1 MANLSGL
8 ELRSKITS
16 GGKLVLSLEEARVPE
31 LAADEVVVRVE
42 ASPINPSDL
51 GMLLGP
57 ADPSTFTAGGTA
69 ERPNATAGVPQS
81 RLAAVAG
88 RLDQA
93 MLVGNEGAGV
103 VVEAGAEARAWLGRR
118 VATRTFGMYAQ
129 YRVAKMADCLL
140 LPPGATSRQG
150 ASAFINPLTALGMV
164 ETLRREGH
172 SALVH
177 TAAAS
182 SLGHMLNR
190 LCQADNIPLVN
201 IVRSTEQV
209 AILRGIGA
217 KYVLDSTSPAFAA
230 ELTDAVA
237 ETNATLAFDAIGG
250 GTLVAT
256 ILTCM
261 ERAAGRT
268 ATSYNRYGSS
278 THKQVYIYGGLDL
291 RPTELGRNFGMAW
304 GVGGWLVTWF
314 LQKIGSRD
322 TQRLRER
329 VAAELT
335 TTFATHYT
343 AEISLLEAL
352 APAVIAAY
360 NKRAT
365 GEKYLITPNAV
376 AD

>member
-16 GGKLVLSLEEARVPE
+16 GGKLELSLEEVVVPE
-31 LAADEVVVRVE
+31 PAADEVVVRVE

-57 ADPSTFTAGGTA
+57 ADASTFTAGGTA
-69 ERPNATAGVPQS
+69 QRPNATAAVPQP
-81 RLAAVAG
+81 RLASVAG

-103 VVEAGAEARAWLGRR
+103 VVEAGPEARAWLGRR

-140 LPPGATSRQG
+140 LPPEATSRQG

-201 IVRSTEQV
+201 IVRNAEQV

-217 KYVLDSTSPAFAA
+217 RYVLDSTSPSFAA

-261 ERAAGRT
+261 ERAAGRK
-268 ATSYNRYGSS
+268 ATSYNRYGST

-291 RPTELGRNFGMAW
+291 RPTELSRNFGMAW

-335 TTFATHYT
+335 STFATHYT

-365 GEKYLITPNAV
+365 GEKYLIVPNKV
-376 AD
+376 AG

>member
-1 MANLSGL
+1 MAHLSGL

-16 GGKLVLSLEEARVPE
+16 GGKLELSLEEAVVPE
-31 LAADEVVVRVE
+31 LATDEVVVRVE

-57 ADPSTFTAGGTA
+57 ADASTFTAGGTA
-69 ERPNATAGVPQS
+69 QRPNATATVPQP
-81 RLAAVAG
+81 RLASVAG

-103 VVEAGAEARAWLGRR
+103 VVEAGTEARAWLGRR
-118 VATRTFGMYAQ
+118 VATRTFGMYAH

-140 LPPGATSRQG
+140 LPPTATSRQG

-201 IVRSTEQV
+201 IVRSAEQV

-217 KYVLDSTSPAFAA
+217 KYVLDSTSPTFAA

-261 ERAAGRT
+261 ERAAGRK
-268 ATSYNRYGSS
+268 ATSYNRYGSA

-352 APAVIAAY
+352 APFVMAAY

>member
-16 GGKLVLSLEEARVPE
+16 GGKLELSLEEVVVPE
-31 LAADEVVVRVE
+31 PAADEVVVRVE

-57 ADPSTFTAGGTA
+57 ADASTFTAGGTA
-69 ERPNATAGVPQS
+69 QRPNATAAVPQP
-81 RLAAVAG
+81 RLASVAG

-103 VVEAGAEARAWLGRR
+103 VVEAGPEARAWLGRR

-140 LPPGATSRQG
+140 LPPEATSRQG

-190 LCQADNIPLVN
+190 LCHADNIPLVN
-201 IVRSTEQV
+201 IVRSAEQV

-217 KYVLDSTSPAFAA
+217 KYVLDSTSPTFAA
-230 ELTDAVA
+230 ELTEAVA

-250 GTLVAT
+250 GTLVGT

-261 ERAAGRT
+261 ERAAGRK
-268 ATSYNRYGSS
+268 ATSYNRYGST

-291 RPTELGRNFGMAW
+291 RPTELSRNFGMAW

-329 VAAELT
+329 VAAELM

>member
-16 GGKLVLSLEEARVPE
+16 GGKLELSLEEAVVPE

-69 ERPNATAGVPQS
+69 ERPNATAVVPQP
-81 RLAAVAG
+81 RLASVAG

-103 VVEAGAEARAWLGRR
+103 VVEAGTEARAWLGRR

-201 IVRSTEQV
+201 IVRSAEQV

-217 KYVLDSTSPAFAA
+217 RYVLDSTSPAFAA

-261 ERAAGRT
+261 ERAAGRK

-304 GVGGWLVTWF
+304 GVGGWLMTWF
-314 LQKIGSRD
+314 LQKIGSGD

-335 TTFATHYT
+335 TTFETHYT
-343 AEISLLEAL
+343 AEISLLEVL
-352 APAVIAAY
+352 APALIAAY

-365 GEKYLITPNAV
+365 GAKYLIIPNAV
-376 AD
+376 AA